1 MIATLARHES
11 RLLLRNGAAVALVTT
26 FLVIAAAAAV
36 LGGMRVQETQR
47 DAILLRE
54 DASRAQTAA
63 RTADNIANEEGAL
76 AVLAAAPLLG
86 LAAGQSDVYP
96 SHYRVTARL
105 RDAQL
110 AGDQV
115 THPLELLTGQL
126 DLTFVMLYLYP
137 LLILGIS
144 YDLTATERAT
154 GTLRLLL
161 AQGAALK
168 DLVRGKVLARL
179 AVVIAPPLAATAVAS
194 AVMTPSADSF
204 VRLTMWTA
212 TALAYG
218 LFWLALAVLVNAR
231 GKVASANALTLAGA
245 WLTLVVL
252 VPSIVNVVTPVIH
265 PPPSRV
271 ELAIT
276 SRLAARAAVVEGSR
290 LLGRFLEDHPST
302 GVGEEGMRQYYL
314 LQDAR
319 EAEVA
324 KHLQPLLAT
333 YDEQLTRQREFV
345 SYAQFLSPTILAQL
359 ALTDAAGTSGHRH
372 RWFNDQA
379 LDFQQLWKA
388 HFPPGVLA
396 AAVVT
401 PNMLASRPVFTYQ
414 EEPLQI
420 VIRRTAPPMLLLSL
434 IACALLWA
442 AVHAYARYDC
452 VRT

>member
-11 RLLLRNGAAVALVTT
+11 RLLLRDGAAVALVTT

-36 LGGMRVQETQR
+36 LGSVRVRDTQR
-47 DAILLRE
+47 DAALLAE
-54 DASRAQTAA
+54 DANRAPAA
-63 RTADNIANEEGAL
+63 RTADSVANGEGAL

-86 LAAGQSDVYP
+86 LAAGQSDIYP

-110 AGDQV
+110 SGDQA
-115 THPLELLTGQL
+115 THPLSLLTGQL

-144 YDLTATERAT
+144 YDLTATEQAT

-179 AVVIAPPLAATAVAS
+179 AVVVVPPLVAAVSASAAT
-194 AVMTPSADSF
+194 TLGADSLP
-204 VRLTMWTA
+204 RLMMWTA
-212 TALAYG
+212 TVLAYG

-231 GKVASANALTLAGA
+231 GNAASANALTLAGA

-252 VPSIVNVVTPVIH
+252 VPSIVNVATRMVH

-302 GVGEEGMRQYYL
+302 GTGEEGMRQYYL

-319 EAEVA
+319 EAAVA
-324 KHLQPLLAT
+324 KRLQPILT
-333 YDEQLTRQREFV
+333 VYDEQLTRQQEFV
-345 SYAQFLSPTILAQL
+345 SYAQSLSPTILAQL

-372 RWFNDQA
+372 RWFSRQA
-379 LDFQQLWKA
+379 LGFQQLWKA

-396 AAVVT
+396 AAAIT
-401 PNMLASRPVFTYQ
+401 PDLLSTRPVFTYQ
-414 EEPLQI
+414 EEPLLD
-420 VIRRTAPPMLLLSL
+420 VLRRTAPPVLWLSL
-434 IACALLWA
+434 IACGLLWGG
-442 AVHAYARYDC
+442 VRAYTRDDS
-452 VRT
+452 VRS